1 MVKPDVK
8 RVDVS
13 HRDVYEVKIGDR
25 DSVLLSEAEA
35 SQLYER
41 LKTALPVKEAVA
53 ATQISSP
60 TATSQSREET
70 VVPTSEARQPVR
82 MSKRFTPEQRRRQ
95 NMLMSGIII
104 VVLGLAFVGADIHI
118 LTAPHGPSFKPPP
131 QPYTHF
137 TIVAG
142 PNASFTFNGTSPGP
156 TLKVPV
162 NTRVWVTFQVSS
174 GAGYPHS
181 WVLVPGSVSPTPN
194 PDYTPVFANANSP
207 NPTAGSP
214 VGSTTQIVFT
224 ASVSG
229 SYKYICEFPGH
240 FESGMWGWF
249 NVTSNTTTTV
259 PHIEHYHL
267 VAGSNGTQTF
277 NSTRPGPT
285 LTAPNNTEVWLTL
298 SIAASAATN
307 HSWILV
313 PGNATNSTTNY
324 TPVFKNASSPN
335 PTVGNAKNTT
345 VQIYFNV
352 TRVGNYKYISEV
364 GSDFKAGMWGTFN
377 VTQSNYSA
385 LIALPHSTNKPISIQ
400 SPALQPAPIYYAKS
414 ISGHISGTIVT
425 QIRQWTALAT
435 DNAESLVESV

>member
-1 MVKPDVK
+1 MAKPDVK
-8 RVDVS
+8 RVEVS

-41 LKTALPVKEAVA
+41 LKTALPVKETVA
-53 ATQISSP
+53 ATPVSSP
-60 TATSQSREET
+60 NATSQISEET
-70 VVPTSEARQPVR
+70 SAPAYEARQQVR
-82 MSKRFTPEQRRRQ
+82 KSKKFTREQRRRQ
-95 NMLMSGIII
+95 NVLMSGIII
-104 VVLGLAFVGADIHI
+104 VVLGLAFVGADFHI

-162 NTRVWVTFQVSS
+162 NTRVWVTFQVSPS
-174 GAGYPHS
+174 AGYPHS
-181 WVLVPGSVSPTPN
+181 WVLVPGNVSPTPN
-194 PDYTPVFANANSP
+194 PDYTPVFANATTS

-224 ASVSG
+224 ANVSG

-249 NVTSNTTTTV
+249 NVTSNATTTV
-259 PHIEHYHL
+259 PHIEHYQL

-277 NSTRPGPT
+277 NSTKPGPA

-298 SIAASAATN
+298 SIAASSTSN

-335 PTVGNAKNTT
+335 PTVGDAKNTT

-364 GSDFKAGMWGTFN
+364 ANDFKAGMWGTLN
-377 VTQSNYSA
+377 VTPSNYSA
-385 LIALPHSTNKPISIQ
+385 LIALPHSASRVRSIQ
-400 SPALQPAPIYYAKS
+400 SPALQTAVIYHVNS
-414 ISGHISGTIVT
+414 ISRHISGTIIT
-425 QIRQWTALAT
+425 QIQRWTALAAV
-435 DNAESLVESV
+435 NAESLVESV